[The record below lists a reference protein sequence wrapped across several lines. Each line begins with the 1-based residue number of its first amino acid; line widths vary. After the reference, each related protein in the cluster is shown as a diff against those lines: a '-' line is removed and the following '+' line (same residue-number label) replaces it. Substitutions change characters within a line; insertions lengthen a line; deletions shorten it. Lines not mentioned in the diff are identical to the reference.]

1 MRIAS
6 YWVVT
11 WQQGGVWHSEVFTRK
26 DLAQAFAG
34 NIGIEDDV
42 TSVDLDE
49 VPWHEQEVI

>member
-1 MRIAS
+1 MDCN
-6 YWVVT
+6 WVVT
-11 WQQGGVWHSEVFTRK
+11 WMQGGVWHSEVFARK

-34 NIGIEDDV
+34 NIGIEDGV

>member
-1 MRIAS
+1 MDS
-6 YWVVT
+6 NWVVT
-11 WQQGGVWHSEVFTRK
+11 WQQGGIWHSEVFARK
-26 DLAQAFAG
+26 DFAQAFAG